1 MNLYF
6 DTAAT
11 TYVCEDSIAA
21 MTRFLRDEY
30 GNPSSLHGK
39 GMQVEQA
46 VVEAKKFFAKTL
58 GVNDKELYF
67 TSGGTESNNLALL
80 GSAKAYQ
87 RNGKHIITTGFEH
100 PSVGSPLAALVDEGF
115 EVTRIHPDRTG
126 GISVDEI
133 INAVRPDTI
142 LVSIMQVNNEIGM
155 IQPIEEIGN
164 RLKEKK
170 PDILFHVDGVQGFM
184 KFDLNLKRGKVD
196 LYTVSSHKI
205 YGPKGCGLLYIKQNL
220 KIKPLFFG
228 GSQQGGIRPGTENVP
243 GIIGFYAAAKRI
255 EGSKEER
262 FKTVSGLKK
271 ILYASVQDRLP
282 AWTFNSG
289 VTVEAYNDPKWSP
302 YIISLRSR
310 SIKGE
315 VVLHALE
322 DYKIQV
328 STGSACSS
336 KKLNISHVLK
346 SIGLKDEE
354 SDRTIRISINHE
366 QQEEDIFYL
375 VDALV
380 KIDEMY
386 GRFTKK

>member
-11 TYVCEDSIAA
+11 TYVCEESIQG
-21 MTRFLRDEY
+21 MLKFLRDEY

-46 VVEAKKFFAKTL
+46 IVEAKKFFAKSL
-58 GVNDKELYF
+58 GVSDKEIYF

-80 GSAKAYQ
+80 GAAKAYQ

-100 PSVGSPLAALVDEGF
+100 PSVGSTLAALAEEGY
-115 EVTRIHPDRTG
+115 EVTRIHPDKAG
-126 GISVDEI
+126 EINIDEVI
-133 INAVRPDTI
+133 DAVRPDTI
-142 LVSIMQVNNEIGM
+142 LVSVMQVNNEIGM
-155 IQPIEEIGN
+155 IQKIDLIGQ

-170 PDILFHVDGVQGFM
+170 ADLLFHVDGVQGYM
-184 KFDLNLKRGKVD
+184 KFELNLKQAKVD
-196 LYTVSSHKI
+196 LYSASGHKI
-205 YGPKGCGLLYIKQNL
+205 YGPKGCGLLYIRQNI
-220 KIKPLFFG
+220 KIKPMIFG

-243 GIIGFYAAAKRI
+243 GIIGFYTAAKRI
-255 EGSKEER
+255 EHSKEER
-262 FKTVSGLKK
+262 FLKVTHLK
-271 ILYASVQDRLP
+271 NLLYTLIQERLP
-282 AWTFNSG
+282 LWKFNSG
-289 VTVEAYNDPKWSP
+289 STQEIFEDANWSP
-302 YIISLRSR
+302 YIVSLRSR

-366 QQEEDIFYL
+366 QTDEDILYL

-380 KIDEMY
+380 KIDEMF